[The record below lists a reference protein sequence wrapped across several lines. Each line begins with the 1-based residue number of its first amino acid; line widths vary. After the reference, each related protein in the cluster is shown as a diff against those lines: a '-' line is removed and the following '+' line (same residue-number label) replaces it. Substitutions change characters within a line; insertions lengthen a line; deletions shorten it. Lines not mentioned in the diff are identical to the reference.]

1 VTLTQ
6 CLQANI
12 RSLRKGQK
20 LTQTQLAEKMG
31 IDYKDF
37 QKLESGK
44 GINPTLKT
52 LDRLAKALK
61 TDASE
66 LLKRS

>member
-1 VTLTQ
+1 LTQ
-6 CLQANI
+6 AE
-12 RSLRKGQK
+12 
-20 LTQTQLAEKMG
+20 LAEKTG

-52 LDRLAKALK
+52 LERLAKALK
-61 TDASE
+61 TDGSD
-66 LLKRS
+66 LLKRP